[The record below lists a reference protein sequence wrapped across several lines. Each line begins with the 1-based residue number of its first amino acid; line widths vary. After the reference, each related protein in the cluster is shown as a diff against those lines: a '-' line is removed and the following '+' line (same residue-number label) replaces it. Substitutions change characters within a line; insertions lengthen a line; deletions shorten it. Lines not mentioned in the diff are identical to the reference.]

1 MEIDR
6 TTHSDGGVNLR
17 SRTQETHFCEVRLL
31 ESRTP
36 GMPFRMSGSAQWVSG
51 KLMHP
56 RIEALVRDT
65 VTSKAQEIAAGRYA
79 DDVHGTEDA
88 INSNLG
94 PGNIQDTLYYSG
106 ITAAITLARLDEQD
120 IANSRK
126 FRESLAQIERLR
138 FLKDQLYS
146 DPSML
151 LLDYIDR
158 NPGKLAEI
166 PDLASFQHL
175 ALKVSN
181 GDRWWC
187 QVLHVL
193 EMLSAEVSDEK
204 GNLWAMTVLLG
215 ALKEAAP
222 DLFSRPQKENN
233 FPPSGRQEGM

>member
-6 TTHSDGGVNLR
+6 TTHSGGGVNLR

-36 GMPFRMSGSAQWVSG
+36 GVPFRMSGSVRWVPG

-56 RIEALVRDT
+56 RTEALVRDV
-65 VTSKAQEIAAGRYA
+65 VTSKAQEIAVSRYA
-79 DDVHGTEDA
+79 EDVHGTEDA

-94 PGNIQDTLYYSG
+94 PGNIPDAPYYSG
-106 ITAAITLARLDEQD
+106 ITAAITLIHPDEQD

-126 FRESLAQIERLR
+126 YRDSLAQIERLR

-151 LLDYIDR
+151 LIDYIDR

-175 ALKVSN
+175 ALKISN

-193 EMLSAEVSDEK
+193 ERLSTEISDEK

-222 DLFSRPQKENN
+222 DLFGRP
-233 FPPSGRQEGM
+233 R